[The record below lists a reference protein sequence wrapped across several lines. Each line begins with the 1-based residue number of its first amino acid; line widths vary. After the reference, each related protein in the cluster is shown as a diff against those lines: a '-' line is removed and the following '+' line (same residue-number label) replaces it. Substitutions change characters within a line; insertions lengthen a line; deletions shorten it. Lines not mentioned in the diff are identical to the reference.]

1 MSKPVSPL
9 AIGSFTIGALLLLVA
24 GLFVFGG
31 GQLFNADRVR
41 YVVFFDSS
49 LNGLDIGAPV
59 KMQGVKIGEVTDIAL
74 LLDPKSGKIYK
85 PVVIEIDR
93 ESLAGTERSDVPG
106 IKSDKEKVV
115 RDQLVEAGFRAR
127 LEIQSLL
134 TGLLYVDFD
143 IYPDKAPVYAGLDYQ
158 GLQELPGVPTTTEEI
173 RNIAEEVIGKIRDLP
188 LEQMVTDF
196 SDSLREVKKL
206 LKSADVKESTATL
219 KSTLAGMDQTLK
231 TLNGNLDRLLK
242 DTDRTLNNTN
252 DLVVNVN
259 REIKPLLASMEQAMT
274 TANVA
279 LKTTQQSM
287 ENFGDAV
294 GPESALNETL
304 HSLQQ
309 ATRSIRDLSDYLQ
322 RHPES
327 LLSGKE
333 D

>member
-9 AIGSFTIGALLLLVA
+9 AIGSFTLGALLLLIV
-24 GLFVFGG
+24 GIFVFGG
-31 GQLFNADRVR
+31 GQLFNADKVR

-49 LNGLDIGAPV
+49 LNGLDVGAPV

-93 ESLAGTERSDVPG
+93 ASLAGTERSDVPG
-106 IKSDKEKVV
+106 ISSDNEKEV
-115 RDQLVEAGFRAR
+115 RDQLVSAGFRAR

-143 IYPDKAPVYAGLDYQ
+143 IYPGKLPVYAGLNYQ
-158 GLQELPGVPTTTEEI
+158 GLMELPGVPTTTDEI
-173 RNIAEEVIGKIRDLP
+173 RNIAEEVIEKIRDLP
-188 LEQMVTDF
+188 LEQMVTDL
-196 SDSLREVKKL
+196 SDSLREVKTL
-206 LKSADVKESTATL
+206 LSSSDVKESSAML

-231 TLNGNLDRLLK
+231 TLNGNLDKLLQ

-259 REIKPLLASMEQAMT
+259 REIKPLLASVEQAVT
-274 TANVA
+274 TANAA
-279 LKTTQQSM
+279 LTTTQQSM
-287 ENFGDAV
+287 ENFGDAI

-304 HSLQQ
+304 QSLQQ

-333 D
+333 E

>member
-9 AIGSFTIGALLLLVA
+9 AIGSFTLGALLLLIV
-24 GLFVFGG
+24 GIFVFGG
-31 GQLFNADRVR
+31 GQLFNADKVR

-49 LNGLDIGAPV
+49 LNGLDVGAPV

-93 ESLAGTERSDVPG
+93 ASLAGTERSDVPG
-106 IKSDKEKVV
+106 ISSDNEKEV
-115 RDQLVEAGFRAR
+115 RDQLVSAGFRAR

-143 IYPDKAPVYAGLDYQ
+143 IYPGKLPVYAGLNYQ
-158 GLQELPGVPTTTEEI
+158 GLMELPGVPTTTDEI
-173 RNIAEEVIGKIRDLP
+173 RNIAEEVIEKIRDLP
-188 LEQMVTDF
+188 LEQMVTDL
-196 SDSLREVKKL
+196 SDSLREVKTL
-206 LKSADVKESTATL
+206 LTSADVKESSATL
-219 KSTLAGMDQTLK
+219 KSVLAGMDQTLK
-231 TLNGNLDRLLK
+231 TLNTNLDRLLK
-242 DTDRTLNNTN
+242 DTDRTLKNTN

-259 REIKPLLASMEQAMT
+259 REIKPLLASVEQAVT
-274 TANVA
+274 TANTA

-287 ENFGDAV
+287 ENFGDAI

-304 HSLQQ
+304 LSLRQ
-309 ATRSIRDLSDYLQ
+309 ATRSIKDLSDYLQ